1 MFQTVYDALDDW
13 LAEKDIHSVPAE
25 LSSYTLAFTFC
36 LEHLE
41 IECISC
47 EMISQAHNDKI
58 IYIH

>member
-1 MFQTVYDALDDW
+1 MFL
-13 LAEKDIHSVPAE
+13 LS

-41 IECISC
+41 IERISY
-47 EMISQAHNDKI
+47 ERISQAHNSKI